1 MQLPLTTL
9 IIVQK
14 KFNVKCF
21 FGELLN
27 FFCNFLKNRVIII
40 PKGVEK
46 MNRLKEL
53 RQERKKTQEQLA
65 DEVGVTKRTYIYWEK
80 GERQI
85 KPDKAQKLA
94 NYFEV
99 PLWYLLGYDIADAFS
114 KLTKKLEDIG
124 ITNYEDLEKLS
135 GASDI
140 IKEYINDEERFN
152 LLVSTINPSEYS
164 LLLRDLIK
172 ISELQNTKDADIL
185 LNYLLLEEHDKKII
199 FELITSLADKS
210 IKSAIANKEKQDKT

>member
-1 MQLPLTTL
+1 M
-9 IIVQK
+9 
-14 KFNVKCF
+14 
-21 FGELLN
+21 N

-94 NYFEV
+94 DYFGV
-99 PLWYLLGYDIADAFS
+99 SVGYLLGYQDNFDYVSKKVIQSLDKVKDQASSQGIA
-114 KLTKKLEDIG
+114 
-124 ITNYEDLEKLS
+124 NYEDLERI
-135 GASDI
+135 AEADRI
-140 IKEYINDEERFN
+140 IKEFLKDTDKFKRYQESFPLKLSLAIQELIDLDNIKQTDYAKLLINYQVLEKSDQ
-152 LLVSTINPSEYS
+152 
-164 LLLRDLIK
+164 IK
-172 ISELQNTKDADIL
+172 
-185 LNYLLLEEHDKKII
+185 I
-199 FELITSLADKS
+199 FELITTLADKS
-210 IKSAIANKEKQDKT
+210 IKIAIADKEKWDET